1 VARDRVARLLLA
13 LAVASAVAGCGGD
26 GGAGSPATTAGP
38 AATAAGVRRFT
49 NPVLTGNFAD
59 PFVLKAG
66 DTWYA
71 YATGDLVVNLQVA
84 RSADLVRW
92 ERLDDALPEL
102 PEWSALQKGL
112 TWAPEVARTPAGFVL
127 YYTLR
132 DAASGRQCISVAV
145 ADRPEGPFR
154 DTRSRPLVCQERL
167 GGSIDPHR
175 FVDRDGAAYL
185 LWKNDG
191 NCCGLPTQLWGQRL
205 ARDGLALAGQPS
217 RLGVRNDAAWEG
229 DLIEAPTLWRDG
241 DTYYLFFSANDYG
254 STDYAVGY
262 ATARRVLGP
271 YRDGPG
277 NPVLRSR
284 GRAAGPGGQ
293 AVVRDADG
301 DLWLAYHAW
310 DSAAVGDEVGGQRS
324 MWLDRLTFEGGRPKV
339 DGPTDGPQ
347 EAP

>member
-1 VARDRVARLLLA
+1 VGRDRVARLLLA
-13 LAVASAVAGCGGD
+13 LAVASAVAACGGD
-26 GGAGSPATTAGP
+26 GPGRGAPAATTAP
-38 AATAAGVRRFT
+38 AARTFT

-59 PFVLKAG
+59 PSVLKVG

-84 RSADLVRW
+84 RSSDLVRW

-132 DAASGRQCISVAV
+132 HAASGRQCISAAV
-145 ADRPEGPFR
+145 AERPEGPFR
-154 DTRSRPLVCQERL
+154 DRRQRPLVCQERL

-191 NCCGLPTQLWGQRL
+191 NCCSLPTELWGQRL
-205 ARDGLALAGQPS
+205 DRDGLALEGRPRS
-217 RLGVRNDAAWEG
+217 LGVRNDAAWEG
-229 DLIEAPTLWRDG
+229 DLIEAPTLWREG
-241 DTYYLFFSANDYG
+241 GTYYLFFSANDYG
-254 STDYAVGY
+254 STHYAVGY
-262 ATARRVLGP
+262 ATAKRVLGP

-277 NPVLRSR
+277 NPILRSR
-284 GRAAGPGGQ
+284 GKAAGPGGQ
-293 AVVRDADG
+293 AVVRDGDG
-301 DLWLAYHAW
+301 GLWLAYHAW
-310 DSAAVGDEVGGQRS
+310 DSAAVGDEAGGQRA
-324 MWLDRLTFEGGRPKV
+324 MWLDRLRFEGGRPRV
-339 DGPTDGPQ
+339 EGPTDGPQ

>member
-1 VARDRVARLLLA
+1 VARDRVARLLLV
-13 LAVASAVAGCGGD
+13 LAVAAAVACCGGD
-26 GGAGSPATTAGP
+26 GGAGSPGTTAGP
-38 AATAAGVRRFT
+38 AAAVPQFT

-59 PFVLKAG
+59 PFVLKVG

-132 DAASGRQCISVAV
+132 DAGSGRQCISVAV

-175 FVDRDGAAYL
+175 FVDRDGTAYL

-191 NCCGLPTQLWGQRL
+191 NCCDQPTELWGQRL
-205 ARDGLALAGQPS
+205 DSDGLALEGRP
-217 RLGVRNDAAWEG
+217 RNLGVRNDAAWEG
-229 DLIEAPTLWRDG
+229 ELIEAPTLWRDG
-241 DTYYLFFSANDYG
+241 DTYYLFYSANNYG
-254 STDYAVGY
+254 STSYAVGY
-262 ATARRVLGP
+262 ATAERVLGP

-277 NPVLRSR
+277 NPILRSR

-293 AVVRDADG
+293 TVVRDADG

-310 DSAAVGDEVGGQRS
+310 DSSAVGDEAGGQRS
-324 MWLDRLTFEGGRPKV
+324 MWLDRLWFEDGQPKV
-339 DGPTDGPQ
+339 EGPTDGPQ

>member
-1 VARDRVARLLLA
+1 MGRGRVARLLLA
-13 LAVASAVAGCGGD
+13 LACASAVAGCSADEGG
-26 GGAGSPATTAGP
+26 GEAGPPATTP
-38 AATAAGVRRFT
+38 APTRQFT
-49 NPVLTGNFAD
+49 NPVLDGNFAD
-59 PFVLKAG
+59 PSVLKVG
-66 DTWYA
+66 DVWYA

-84 RSADLVRW
+84 RSTDLVRW

-132 DAASGRQCISVAV
+132 DAGSGRQCISVAV

-154 DTRSRPLVCQERL
+154 DTRPRPLVCQERL

-191 NCCGLPTQLWGQRL
+191 NCCGQPTELWGQRL
-205 ARDGLALAGQPS
+205 AADGLALEGRPRS
-217 RLGVRNDAAWEG
+217 LGVRNDAAWEG

-241 DTYYLFFSANDYG
+241 DTYYLFYSANDYG
-254 STDYAVGY
+254 STSYAVGY
-262 ATARRVLGP
+262 ATAKRVLGP

-277 NPVLRSR
+277 NPILRSR

-293 AVVRDADG
+293 AVVRDDDG

-310 DSAAVGDEVGGQRS
+310 DSSAVGDEAGGQRS
-324 MWLDRLTFEGGRPKV
+324 MWLDRLRFENGRPKV
-339 DGPTDGPQ
+339 EGPTDGPQ

>member
-1 VARDRVARLLLA
+1 VGRDRVARLLLA
-13 LAVASAVAGCGGD
+13 LACMSAVGCGAD
-26 GGAGSPATTAGP
+26 GGGGGTGPPVTTTA
-38 AATAAGVRRFT
+38 ATREFT

-59 PFVLKAG
+59 PHVLKVG

-71 YATGDLVVNLQVA
+71 YATGDLVANLQVA

-102 PEWSALQKGL
+102 PEWSVLQKGL
-112 TWAPEVARTPAGFVL
+112 TWAPEVARTPAGFVM

-132 DAASGRQCISVAV
+132 DAASGRQCISAAV

-154 DTRSRPLVCQERL
+154 DTRPRPLVCQERL

-175 FVDRDGAAYL
+175 FVDRDGATYL

-191 NCCGLPTQLWGQRL
+191 NCCGLATELWAQRL
-205 ARDGLALAGQPS
+205 DGDGLQLAGKPS

-229 DLIEAPTLWRDG
+229 DLIEAPTLWRDK
-241 DTYYLFFSANDYG
+241 DTYYLFYSANNYG
-254 STDYAVGY
+254 SSRYAVGY
-262 ATARRVLGP
+262 ATASRVLGP

-277 NPVLRSR
+277 NPILRSR
-284 GRAAGPGGQ
+284 GTAAGPGGQ
-293 AVVRDADG
+293 AVVTDG
-301 DLWLAYHAW
+301 NGGPWLAYHAW
-310 DSAAVGDEVGGQRS
+310 DSAAVGDEAGGQRS
-324 MWLDRLTFEGGRPKV
+324 MWLDRLSFQGGRPRV
-339 DGPTDGPQ
+339 AGPTDGPQ

>member
-26 GGAGSPATTAGP
+26 GGAGSPAATAGP
-38 AATAAGVRRFT
+38 AATAAGARRFT

-59 PFVLKAG
+59 PLVLKVG

-84 RSADLVRW
+84 RSTDLVRW

-132 DAASGRQCISVAV
+132 NAESGHQCISAAV

-191 NCCGLPTQLWGQRL
+191 NCCGMPTELWGQRL
-205 ARDGLALAGQPS
+205 DGDGLALVGRPRS
-217 RLGVRNDAAWEG
+217 LGVRNDAAWEH
-229 DLIEAPTLWRDG
+229 DLIEAPTLWREG
-241 DTYYLFFSANDYG
+241 GTYYLFFSANDYG
-254 STDYAVGY
+254 STHYAVGY
-262 ATARRVLGP
+262 ATAKRVLGP

-277 NPVLRSR
+277 NPILRSR

-293 AVVRDADG
+293 AVVGDADG

-324 MWLDRLTFEGGRPKV
+324 MWLDRLTFGGGRPKV
-339 DGPTDGPQ
+339 EGPTDGPQ

>member
-1 VARDRVARLLLA
+1 VGRDRVARLLLA
-13 LAVASAVAGCGGD
+13 LACMSAVVGCGD
-26 GGAGSPATTAGP
+26 GGGVGEAASPATTA
-38 AATAAGVRRFT
+38 ATRRFT

-59 PFVLKAG
+59 PFVLKVG

-71 YATGDLVVNLQVA
+71 YATGDLVVNLQIA
-84 RSADLVRW
+84 RSTDLVRG
-92 ERLDDALPEL
+92 ERLDDALPEV

-112 TWAPEVARTPAGFVL
+112 TWAPEVARTPAGFVM

-132 DAASGRQCISVAV
+132 DAASGRQCISAAM

-154 DTRSRPLVCQERL
+154 DLRPRPLVCQERL

-175 FVDRDGAAYL
+175 FVDRDGTTYL

-191 NCCGLPTQLWGQRL
+191 NCCGQPTELWGQRL
-205 ARDGLALAGQPS
+205 APDGLALAGRPRS
-217 RLGVRNDAAWEG
+217 LGVRDDTAWEG

-241 DTYYLFFSANDYG
+241 DTYYLFYSANDYD
-254 STDYAVGY
+254 STGYAVGY

-277 NPVLRSR
+277 NPILRSR
-284 GRAAGPGGQ
+284 GKAAGPGGQ

-310 DSAAVGDEVGGQRS
+310 DSSAVGDEAGGQRS
-324 MWLDRLTFEGGRPKV
+324 MWLDRLRLEGGRPKV
-339 DGPTDGPQ
+339 EGPTDGPQ

>member
-1 VARDRVARLLLA
+1 MGRDRVARLLLA
-13 LAVASAVAGCGGD
+13 LACMSAVAGCGDD
-26 GGAGSPATTAGP
+26 GGGRGAGPPATTA
-38 AATAAGVRRFT
+38 AAPRQFT

-59 PFVLKAG
+59 PHVLKVG

-84 RSADLVRW
+84 RSTDLVRW
-92 ERLDDALPEL
+92 ERLDDALPEV

-112 TWAPEVARTPAGFVL
+112 TWAPEVARTPAGFVM

-132 DAASGRQCISVAV
+132 DAASGRQCISAAV

-154 DTRSRPLVCQERL
+154 DTRPRPLVCQERL

-175 FVDRDGAAYL
+175 FVDRDGTAYL

-191 NCCGLPTQLWGQRL
+191 NCCGLPTELWGQRL
-205 ARDGLALAGQPS
+205 DTDGLALAGRPRS
-217 RLGVRNDAAWEG
+217 LGVRNDAAWEG
-229 DLIEAPTLWRDG
+229 GLIEAPTLWREG
-241 DTYYLFFSANDYG
+241 TRYFLFYSANDYD
-254 STDYAVGY
+254 STSYSVGY
-262 ATARRVLGP
+262 ATATRVLGP

-277 NPVLRSR
+277 NPILRSR

-310 DSAAVGDEVGGQRS
+310 DSSAVGDEAGGQRS
-324 MWLDRLTFEGGRPKV
+324 MWLDRLSFLGGRPRV
-339 DGPTDGPQ
+339 AGPTAGPQ

>member
-1 VARDRVARLLLA
+1 MGRGRVARLLLA
-13 LAVASAVAGCGGD
+13 LACASAVAGCGADGGGG
-26 GGAGSPATTAGP
+26 GGAGPPATTAAP
-38 AATAAGVRRFT
+38 TRQFT
-49 NPVLTGNFAD
+49 NPVLDGNFAD
-59 PFVLKAG
+59 PSVLKVG
-66 DTWYA
+66 DVWYA

-84 RSADLVRW
+84 RSTDLVRW

-112 TWAPEVARTPAGFVL
+112 TWAPEAARTPAGFVL

-132 DAASGRQCISVAV
+132 DAGSGRQCISVAV

-154 DTRSRPLVCQERL
+154 DTRPRPLVCQERL

-191 NCCGLPTQLWGQRL
+191 NCCGQPTELWGQRL
-205 ARDGLALAGQPS
+205 DGDGLVLEGRPRS
-217 RLGVRNDAAWEG
+217 LGVRNDAAWEG

-241 DTYYLFFSANDYG
+241 DTYYLFYSANDYG
-254 STDYAVGY
+254 STSYAVGY
-262 ATARRVLGP
+262 ATAKRVLGP

-277 NPVLRSR
+277 NPILRSR
-284 GRAAGPGGQ
+284 GKAAGPGGQ
-293 AVVRDADG
+293 AVVRDDDG

-310 DSAAVGDEVGGQRS
+310 DSSAVGDEAGGQRS
-324 MWLDRLTFEGGRPKV
+324 MWLDRLRFENGRPKV
-339 DGPTDGPQ
+339 EGPTDGPQ

>member
-1 VARDRVARLLLA
+1 VGRDRAVRLLLA
-13 LAVASAVAGCGGD
+13 LACASAVAGCGED
-26 GGAGSPATTAGP
+26 GGGGGGAAPPATTA
-38 AATAAGVRRFT
+38 AAPPREFT
-49 NPVLTGNFAD
+49 NPVLGGNFAD
-59 PFVLKAG
+59 PHLVKVG

-92 ERLDDALPEL
+92 ERLEDALPEL
-102 PEWSALQKGL
+102 PAWSVLQKGL

-132 DAASGRQCISVAV
+132 HAASGRQCVSVAV

-175 FVDRDGAAYL
+175 FVDRDGTAYL

-191 NCCGLPTQLWGQRL
+191 NCCGQPTRLWAQRL
-205 ARDGLALAGQPS
+205 DGDGLKLTGKPAS
-217 RLGVRNDAAWEG
+217 LGVRNDAAWEG
-229 DLIEAPTLWRDG
+229 NLIEAPTLWRDG
-241 DTYYLFFSANDYG
+241 DTYYLLYSANDYG
-254 STDYAVGY
+254 SPDYAVGY
-262 ATARRVLGP
+262 ATAPKVLGP

-277 NPVLRSR
+277 NPILTSR
-284 GRAAGPGGQ
+284 GKAAGPGGQ
-293 AVVRDADG
+293 SVIDDG
-301 DLWLAYHAW
+301 EGGLWLAYHAW

-324 MWLDRLTFEGGRPKV
+324 MWLDRLSFDGGRPRV
-339 DGPTDGPQ
+339 AGPTGTPQ